1 MHLDDARQLALGHC
15 HTLESERILLDRAMG
30 RVLAAGIQAERDV
43 PALPRSRFD
52 RYAVRSGDLVGA
64 SPGSPVILSVCSSLI
79 VAGHAVD
86 VEVRRGECVRI
97 MTGGLLPGG
106 GDAVLAQE
114 SVKLGSER
122 LEVSEPCSAGDGVF
136 LPGTDA
142 RQGEKVL
149 DAGDVLTPTL
159 MALAAGLGLRE
170 VSVVRRPKVAILST
184 GDEVQ
189 ELGEPL
195 GGMLM
200 PSNTRYLLAWSV
212 CQQGGQPFHLGTV
225 RDEPAVIAAKLAE
238 ADADLVIST
247 GGMGQGDRDF
257 ILKAWEMLG
266 IRPLF
271 SELRLSPGRRSAM
284 GVGKNRALFCG
295 LPGSPWGAQVVC
307 SEIVSPMLRSMQ
319 GVRGVEPFSIR
330 ARLTRLAK
338 NRTDGFKAIRG
349 TLELTEGEVRF
360 RPSAGQKGS
369 RFSGLKT
376 EPAYALIEAGRTE
389 AKAGEWVLA
398 RFHDFPLLASP
409 LFSVVK

>member
-15 HTLESERILLDRAMG
+15 RTLESERVLLNRAMG

-43 PALPRSRFD
+43 PAVPRSRFD
-52 RYAVRSGDLVGA
+52 GYAVRSGDLAGA
-64 SPGSPVILSVCSSLI
+64 SPGSPVTLKVRSLSI
-79 VAGHAVD
+79 VAGHDAD

-97 MTGGLLPGG
+97 MTGGLLPEG

-114 SVKLGSER
+114 WVKLGPGG

-142 RQGEKVL
+142 RRGEKVL

-159 MALAAGLGLRE
+159 MALAMGLGLCE

-195 GGMLM
+195 GGMFM
-200 PSNTRYLLAWSV
+200 PGNTRYLLAWSI
-212 CQQGGQPFHLGTV
+212 CQQGAQPFHLGTV
-225 RDEPAVIAAKLAE
+225 RDEPALITAKLTE

-271 SELRLSPGRRSAM
+271 SELNLSPGRRSAM
-284 GVGKNRALFCG
+284 GVGKNGTLFCG

-307 SEIVSPMLRSMQ
+307 SEIVSPMIRSMQ
-319 GVRGVEPFSIR
+319 GVREVEPFSVK
-330 ARLTRLAK
+330 ARLTGLAK

-349 TLELTEGEVRF
+349 TLDLTEGEVRF
-360 RPSAGQKGS
+360 CPSSSRKGS

-376 EPAYALIEAGRTE
+376 EPAYALMEAGRTE

-398 RFHDFPLLASP
+398 RLHDFPLLASP